1 MQCVDIVEGLV
12 QHGRLTLKQIVERA
26 NSSHKEDN
34 YLLIFFF
41 SFWNC
46 RSAFHGPIGVLN
58 AWISCI
64 SWPNCVLNN
73 SEPFLASPTEED
85 MPARKRG
92 AKSAKI
98 IVYLRT
104 IYLQVLVK

>member
-41 SFWNC
+41 
-46 RSAFHGPIGVLN
+46 
-58 AWISCI
+58 
-64 SWPNCVLNN
+64 
-73 SEPFLASPTEED
+73 PFGTAEVHFMAQLAS
-85 MPARKRG
+85 
-92 AKSAKI
+92 
-98 IVYLRT
+98 
-104 IYLQVLVK
+104 